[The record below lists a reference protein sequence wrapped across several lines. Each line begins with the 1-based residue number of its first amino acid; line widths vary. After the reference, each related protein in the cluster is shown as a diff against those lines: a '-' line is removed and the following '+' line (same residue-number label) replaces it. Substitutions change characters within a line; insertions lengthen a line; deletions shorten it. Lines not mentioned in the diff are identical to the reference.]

1 MGKLALNFICK
12 NEAHVIE
19 KMLNSV
25 KTITD
30 LIVVNDTGSTDGTQ
44 DIIKKFGQE
53 NNIPTYVFERPFDDF
68 EKSRNHAMQMLRDTV
83 KELGWDSD
91 KVHGYW
97 IDCDET
103 MIIDPKFN
111 KNQFTKDLYMINTY
125 IGQMKYTRNTFFKVS
140 KAFRWYGPIHEFIV
154 CDDKNITSGL
164 AEGLSVDVKMTGA
177 SWQGNIPAKYKAHA
191 FVLEKYIDNDRSDPR
206 WIFYTAQ
213 SYHDSASLPDNKEEN
228 EERLRRALRY
238 YKERTTRPDGYHEEI
253 YYSQY
258 RVGAIMRLIEEPWN
272 LTHQELLK
280 AYAIDPLRGESIKI
294 IIDYYLQVQE
304 WHMAYLYSKFAK
316 VNFHGKNP
324 YPTRLLFVDE
334 SLYTWKFA
342 EAHAA
347 ACFYTGR
354 MDEARS
360 VYQEIVAITKSSPN
374 SFTPDD
380 LQKISANGQFFAPQ
394 AQVVPPKPAGV
405 K

>member
-12 NEAHVIE
+12 DESHVI
-19 KMLNSV
+19 KNMLESC

-44 DIIKKFGQE
+44 DIIRNFGKE
-53 NNIPTYVFERPFDDF
+53 NNIPTYVFERAFDDF
-68 EKSRNHAMQMLRDTV
+68 EKSRNHAMQKLSDV
-83 KELGWDSD
+83 VAELGWNPDQ
-91 KVHGYW
+91 VHGYW
-97 IDCDET
+97 FDCDET
-103 MIIDPKFN
+103 LVIDSKFN

-140 KAFRWYGPIHEFIV
+140 KPFKWYGPIHEFII

-164 AEGLSVDVKMTGA
+164 AENIHVDVKMTGA
-177 SWQGNIPAKYKAHA
+177 SWQGDIPTKYKNHA
-191 FVLEKYIDNDRSDPR
+191 FVLEKYIDANRQDPR

-228 EERLRRALRY
+228 EERMRRSMKY
-238 YKERTTRPDGYHEEI
+238 YRERISRTDGYAEEVF
-253 YYSQY
+253 YSQY
-258 RVGAIMRLIEEPWN
+258 RVGTIMRILEEPWN

-280 AYAIDPLRGESIKI
+280 AYAMDPLRGEPIKT
-294 IIDYYLQVQE
+294 IIDYYLQVNE
-304 WHMAYLYSKFAK
+304 WNMAYLYTKFAK

-334 SLYTWKFA
+334 ALYVWKFA

-354 MDEARS
+354 MDEAKAT
-360 VYQEIVAITKSSPN
+360 YQEILNISKVQPQF
-374 SFTPDD
+374 FTPEDYK
-380 LQKISANGQFFAPQ
+380 KIEMNGQFF
-394 AQVVPPKPAGV
+394 K
-405 K
+405 

>member
-12 NEAHVIE
+12 DESHVI
-19 KMLNSV
+19 KNMLESC
-25 KTITD
+25 KGITD

-44 DIIKKFGQE
+44 DIIRNFGKE
-53 NNIPTYVFERPFDDF
+53 NNIPTYVFERAFDDF
-68 EKSRNHAMQMLRDTV
+68 EKSRNHAMQKLSDV
-83 KELGWDSD
+83 VAELGWNPDQ
-91 KVHGYW
+91 VHGYW
-97 IDCDET
+97 FDCDET
-103 MIIDPKFN
+103 LVIDSKFN

-140 KAFRWYGPIHEFIV
+140 KPFKWYGPIHEFII

-164 AEGLSVDVKMTGA
+164 AENIHVDVKMTGA
-177 SWQGNIPAKYKAHA
+177 SWQGDIPTKYKNHA
-191 FVLEKYIDNDRSDPR
+191 FVLEKYIDANRQDPR

-228 EERLRRALRY
+228 EERMRRSMKY
-238 YKERTTRPDGYHEEI
+238 YRERISRTDGYAEEVF
-253 YYSQY
+253 YSQY
-258 RVGAIMRLIEEPWN
+258 RVGTIMRILEEPWN

-280 AYAIDPLRGESIKI
+280 AYTMDPLRGESIKT
-294 IIDYYLQVQE
+294 IIDYYLQVNE
-304 WHMAYLYSKFAK
+304 WNMAYLYTKFAK

-334 SLYTWKFA
+334 ALYVWKFA

-354 MDEARS
+354 MDEAKAT
-360 VYQEIVAITKSSPN
+360 YQEILNISKVQPQF
-374 SFTPDD
+374 FTPEDYK
-380 LQKISANGQFFAPQ
+380 KIEMNGQFF
-394 AQVVPPKPAGV
+394 K
-405 K
+405 